1 MKPPS
6 WIGTA
11 MQVFPKAV
19 GEVGSLPMHRYVLPI
34 LSVQQSDLFKMKM
47 MEYLVDLPASITNHW
62 SDTVELETKSD
73 LNDPWM
79 SLSLSDVGS
88 NVYHPNS
95 VSRTIAL
102 SQTDFSSA
110 RASYVTSMI
119 SRR

>member
-1 MKPPS
+1 
-6 WIGTA
+6 
-11 MQVFPKAV
+11 
-19 GEVGSLPMHRYVLPI
+19 
-34 LSVQQSDLFKMKM
+34 MKM

-62 SDTVELETKSD
+62 SESVVRECKSD

-79 SLSLSDVGS
+79 SMSLSDVGPK
-88 NVYHPNS
+88 NPNW